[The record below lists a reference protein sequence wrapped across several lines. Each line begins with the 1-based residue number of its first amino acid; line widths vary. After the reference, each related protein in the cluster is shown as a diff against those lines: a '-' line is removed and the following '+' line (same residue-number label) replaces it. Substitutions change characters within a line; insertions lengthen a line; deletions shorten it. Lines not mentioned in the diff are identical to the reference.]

1 MLNGNYFRDQLENI
15 IDNTDSYSREELH
28 AALMEITERYLNE
41 LISTLNYETVI
52 IASLGEEEGSKVIE
66 KAATADPAINELGL
80 INAEESDKREVIRN
94 LLNFVE
100 SQYNTRFGGDDDA
113 GHKNKYQEVPGH
125 DERAE
130 RQQDRRTDDNG
141 G

>member
-15 IDNTDSYSREELH
+15 IDNPDSYSREELH

-41 LISTLNYETVI
+41 LISTLNYEKVI

-113 GHKNKYQEVPGH
+113 LPESL
-125 DERAE
+125 D
-130 RQQDRRTDDNG
+130 
-141 G
+141 